1 LQESKSSYTISIVTP
16 SYNQGQFLAETIESV
31 LGQEGDFFLDYIVVD
46 GGSKDNS
53 VELMKKYEILLQREE
68 WQIKCRGIEYRWLS
82 EKDNGQ
88 TDAIVKGFR
97 MAKGDV
103 LAWLNSDDTYLPGVL
118 QQAAVAFAKK
128 PGATVLY
135 GKSYFTDVEGKV
147 IGKYPTEPFDVRRLA
162 QFNFIC
168 QPSTFFSKHALDAVG
183 GLDRGLH
190 YVMDYDLW
198 IRLARQ
204 FEFTYLPQYLSNY
217 RLHEESKTISPK
229 AALANSKEALEAV
242 RKYYGWSPLNRVYM
256 YCYHV
261 LKSKLPSALT
271 TFKLPLV
278 FLSLPFALVKYVGMN
293 KGIRLEDLKMITPSN
308 IRKLFMDWID
318 IYKKY

>member
-1 LQESKSSYTISIVTP
+1 MINTPVLSIITP
-16 SYNQGQFLAETIESV
+16 SFNQGRFIEETITSV
-31 LGQEGDFFLDYIVVD
+31 LGQEGDFFLDYIIVD

-53 VELMKKYEILLQREE
+53 VELMKKYESILQRKE
-68 WQIKCRGIEYRWLS
+68 WPIKCRGIEYRWVS

-88 TDAIVKGFR
+88 TEAIMKGFR
-97 MAKGDV
+97 MANGEV

-118 QQAAVAFAKK
+118 QQAAAAFAKE
-128 PGATVLY
+128 PGAIVLY
-135 GKSYFTDVEGKV
+135 GRSYFTDVEGKV

-168 QPSTFFSKHALDAVG
+168 QPSTFFRKSALDAVG
-183 GLDRGLH
+183 GLDRALH

-198 IRLARQ
+198 IRLARK

-229 AALANSKEALEAV
+229 ASLANHKEALEAV

-261 LKSKLPSALT
+261 LKSKMPSALI
-271 TFKLPLV
+271 TFNFPLI
-278 FLSLPFALVKYVGMN
+278 FLSLPFALVKYVSMN

-308 IRKLFMDWID
+308 IRKLFMDWMD

>member
-1 LQESKSSYTISIVTP
+1 MHTIVPTLSIITP
-16 SYNQGQFLAETIESV
+16 SYNQGRFIEETLTSV
-31 LGQEGDFFLDYIVVD
+31 LSQEGDFYLDYIIVD

-53 VELMKKYEILLQREE
+53 VEMMKKYESLLLRKA
-68 WQIKCRGIEYRWLS
+68 WPVRCRGIEYRWMS

-88 TDAIVKGFR
+88 TDAIMKGFR
-97 MAKGDV
+97 MAKGEV
-103 LAWLNSDDTYLPGVL
+103 LAWLNSDDTYLPGTL
-118 QQAAVAFAKK
+118 QKAAAAFAKES
-128 PGATVLY
+128 GTTILY
-135 GKSYFTDVEGKV
+135 GRSHFTDVEGKV
-147 IGKYPTEPFDVRRLA
+147 IGKYPTESFDVRRLA

-168 QPSTFFSKHALDAVG
+168 QPSTFFRKSALDAVG
-183 GLDRGLH
+183 GLDRNLH

-229 AALANSKEALEAV
+229 AALANHKEALEAV
-242 RKYYGWSPLNRVYM
+242 RKYYGWSPLNRVYI

-261 LKSKLPSALT
+261 LKSKMPSALT
-271 TFKLPLV
+271 KFNLFLI
-278 FLSLPFALVKYVGMN
+278 FLSLPFALVRYIGMN
-293 KGIRLEDLKMITPSN
+293 RGIRLEDLKMIKPSN
-308 IRKLFMDWID
+308 IRKLFMDWMD